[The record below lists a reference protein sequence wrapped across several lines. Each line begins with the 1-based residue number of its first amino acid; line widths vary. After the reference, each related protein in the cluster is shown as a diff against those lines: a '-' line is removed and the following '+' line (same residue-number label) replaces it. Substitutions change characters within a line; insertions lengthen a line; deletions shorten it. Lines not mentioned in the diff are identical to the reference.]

1 MDPTIIII
9 IVLGVLVVVLAGV
22 LLFQQ
27 RQSKQIR
34 SKFGPEYERAVEE
47 SGNKRRA
54 ETELQE
60 RERRVEKL
68 SIRPLETA
76 ERERFIQEWRHV
88 QAEFVDNPEAAIR
101 HADALLEEV
110 MSARG
115 YPVSDFEQMAADI
128 SVDHPQ
134 VVQHYRTAHEIAVQ
148 HKRGG
153 VETEDLRQA
162 MIHYRALFEELVTD
176 EEAIQRKSKS
186 GRMSDEPRR

>member
-110 MSARG
+110 MLARG

>member
-27 RQSKQIR
+27 RKSKQIR

-76 ERERFIQEWRHV
+76 ERERFIQEWHHV

-186 GRMSDEPRR
+186 GRMSDESRR